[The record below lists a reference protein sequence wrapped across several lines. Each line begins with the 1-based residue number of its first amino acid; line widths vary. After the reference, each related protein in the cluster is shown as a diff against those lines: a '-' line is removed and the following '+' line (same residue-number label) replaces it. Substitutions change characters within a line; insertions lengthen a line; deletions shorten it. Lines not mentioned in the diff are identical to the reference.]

1 MQNITQGIQP
11 KTGNLQSPLKPQKSG
26 NTRPTSQGSRTSNG
40 KNKANRGNSGN
51 SKYAQKSR
59 GKSKAPVAVKPK
71 GPVNTYTSV
80 CCSVP
85 ATKTPCI
92 AVTKKDALVQGLG
105 KFRCSACKKRCKVTV
120 SKFKAPEVVNVLVP
134 KDAPILSESSWVKIS
149 TEVPV

>member
-59 GKSKAPVAVKPK
+59 GKSKAPVSKPR

-80 CCSVP
+80 CCSLP
-85 ATKTPCI
+85 ATKPAAASSVAGSKEKT
-92 AVTKKDALVQGLG
+92 GLG
-105 KFRCSACKKRCKVTV
+105 HFRCTGCKKGCKVTV
-120 SKFKAPEVVNVLVP
+120 SKFKAPEVVTGKPTTSDVVDVVVNS
-134 KDAPILSESSWVKIS
+134 D
-149 TEVPV
+149 